1 MPPFLIQPLD
11 PAKHLREHFDCGT
24 EELNVYLRERASQDI
39 KRKAC
44 GCWVLV
50 HREYPDMPIGYY
62 TLSPEGVEYQ
72 DLLSLPK
79 AEFKKLPRYKRV
91 GAVLLGRLAVHKDF
105 KGKGYGAILLI
116 DAMERAHRSEIP
128 SVLMVTDP
136 KDKKAEAFYRKYGF
150 ERLTADRLFLTM
162 VRISEL
168 LASGD

>member
-72 DLLSLPK
+72 DLLS
-79 AEFKKLPRYKRV
+79 
-91 GAVLLGRLAVHKDF
+91 
-105 KGKGYGAILLI
+105 
-116 DAMERAHRSEIP
+116 EIP